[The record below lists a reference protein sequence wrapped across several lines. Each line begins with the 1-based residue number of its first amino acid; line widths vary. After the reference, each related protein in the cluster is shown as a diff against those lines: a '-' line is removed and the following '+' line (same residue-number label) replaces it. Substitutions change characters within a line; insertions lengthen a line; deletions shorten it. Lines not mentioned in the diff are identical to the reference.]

1 MMRNLRNLCILIL
14 TALLSV
20 GAMAQETAH
29 FFPIN
34 PNATPEAKELLA
46 RLYQAVDS
54 GQILSGLHHNELFG
68 SRYKADLNR
77 IEEAGKVEPLIWGGD
92 LAWDAGTVIEMATE
106 QYQLG
111 HIITLMWHAERP
123 QDSGPVSFK
132 NHTQGKFS
140 NEQWEDLMTTGTIMN
155 KRFIAKLD
163 SIAGFLKVLQER
175 KVPVLWRPLH
185 EMNGEWF
192 WWGNRPGPEGYQQ
205 LWKVMYDRL
214 TNYHH
219 LNNLIWVWN
228 ANAVRE
234 GQEGIVMWYG
244 DYYPGR
250 DYVDVLATDVYHNDW
265 RKCHHN
271 DLVKLADGKL
281 VALGEVGE
289 LFTPRFRREFMPKF
303 AWFMVWTTFTEP
315 KYNTPE
321 RLKEVFTMPEVISI
335 PKTYYDFGEVYE

>member
-1 MMRNLRNLCILIL
+1 MIL
-14 TALLSV
+14 TAMLSV
-20 GAMAQETAH
+20 GAFAQEQGH
-29 FFPIN
+29 FLPIN
-34 PNATPEAKELLA
+34 KNASPEAKALLA
-46 RLYQAVDS
+46 QLYQTVDS
-54 GQILSGLHHNELFG
+54 GKIISGLHHNELFG
-68 SRYKADLNR
+68 PRYKRDLDR
-77 IEEAGKVEPLIWGGD
+77 IEEASKVEPLIWGGD

-106 QYQLG
+106 KYQEG
-111 HIITLMWHAERP
+111 HIITLMWHASRP
-123 QDSGPVSFK
+123 FDTGIVDFK
-132 NHTQGKFS
+132 NQTQGKFTT
-140 NEQWEDLMTTGTIMN
+140 EQWEELVTEGTKMN
-155 KRFIAKLD
+155 KMWLNQVD
-163 SIAGFLKVLQER
+163 SIAKFLNVLQVR
-175 KVPVLWRPLH
+175 NIPVLWRPLH

-192 WWGNRPGPEGYQQ
+192 WWGNRPGPEGYQK
-205 LWKVMYDRL
+205 LWKMLYDRM

-228 ANAVRE
+228 ANAIRE

-289 LFTPRFRREFMPKF
+289 LFTPKFLELMPKF
-303 AWFMVWTTFTEP
+303 AWFMIWTSFTDD
-315 KYNTPE
+315 KYNS
-321 RLKEVFTMPEVISI
+321 LDKIKNVFTLPKVVSI